1 MEHMKEF
8 HPDAERFNC
17 PTCGYLAISRSNLD
31 YHIQCVHESGTQR
44 NCTMCE
50 FSADNNRNLVKHF
63 KEVHDRMHPFHCG
76 TCKYRYVNVINIRI
90 VMKSCEP
97 LFYSGRGPKMN
108 CYITYTRNIPLTWLT
123 MTRNRKCLQR
133 WRSG

>member
-1 MEHMKEF
+1 MSSVRFRLEVSKEDIIHAKNLDWSFHETHFRVGMPIMEHMKEF

-44 NCTMCE
+44 NCTLCE

-63 KEVHDRMHPFHCG
+63 KEMHDRMHPFHCG
-76 TCKYRYVNVINIRI
+76 TCKYRLV
-90 VMKSCEP
+90 C
-97 LFYSGRGPKMN
+97 
-108 CYITYTRNIPLTWLT
+108 
-123 MTRNRKCLQR
+123 
-133 WRSG
+133 